1 MPNLSDCD
9 ILIIANSFYNKLK
22 YIDKS
27 YAEKIFDQIRNRFC
41 TGLKIIYVM
50 EETIDCKSIE
60 LRFVTPSISSSNQT
74 YQYATISNQFW
85 SPIKFNI
92 VKITPGKRIKYVHTG
107 DYKQYLSKI
116 KDWYLKLNTMDL
128 LKIKLTC
135 YDDSTESIP
144 SISQTKLMT
153 NNSNELLSCTLYV
166 SDLRYKGRLY
176 LLPPID
182 NAVELILE
190 SMAPVCEEPVPDW
203 VHGISLP
210 EVTEIKKNIDDAIR
224 VIGGQAVHPLTIN
237 LDDDVDLA
245 QILFNIINHIVQKLY
260 TDEKEFEK
268 ISKLIS
274 KPKKDAIKKRDTD
287 KS

>member
-1 MPNLSDCD
+1 MDKTNIWILGKIIPGYPCYEWGDDNMPNLSDCD

-190 SMAPVCEEPVPDW
+190 SMAPVCEIE
-203 VHGISLP
+203 GIDSVESYSRQL
-210 EVTEIKKNIDDAIR
+210 IFIFSR
-224 VIGGQAVHPLTIN
+224 SIN
-237 LDDDVDLA
+237 LILNTNLLFLIDTVYNL
-245 QILFNIINHIVQKLY
+245 QYGHILFTTLRQQKG
-260 TDEKEFEK
+260 FGVN
-268 ISKLIS
+268 S
-274 KPKKDAIKKRDTD
+274 
-287 KS
+287 